1 MTLFNWITIFKEKPG
16 VISPESCWVILG
28 GGYMYI
34 DDTLLGVLWLALTEW
49 KHDRHL
55 AM

>member
-1 MTLFNWITIFKEKPG
+1 MKIFKEKPG
-16 VISPESCWVILG
+16 VISVKHCWVAIG

-34 DDTLLGVLWLALTEW
+34 EDTLLGLIWLLITEW

-55 AM
+55 VG